1 MSARRK
7 KPTQKPTARLQYR
20 RWLKLLV
27 LLFIVA
33 GGWQLTDHLPA
44 VIMPIDSVQISGRFA
59 HLSQRDIKRQ
69 LQQNLSG
76 DYFTADIAAMKTVLL
91 SMPWVQE
98 ASIRRQWPST
108 MLIHIEEKQPVAY
121 WSYDS
126 LLSDQGELF
135 KPAKIDR
142 QMQMPVI
149 RGPDGLHR
157 KVWEFMHVLQTEL
170 SGIGFEI
177 DELVLDERRSWSM
190 RFSNGIRVRLGRN
203 DTEKRMQRLTKVFS
217 MQNAPNIDD
226 IEYIDLR
233 YPNGFALKS
242 KFDLDKVS
250 AADLNN
256 FLRCNRHA

>member
-7 KPTQKPTARLQYR
+7 KQKQTTRLQYR
-20 RWLKLLV
+20 RWLKHFV
-27 LLFIVA
+27 LLLIVA
-33 GGWQLTDHLPA
+33 AGWQLTDHLPE
-44 VIMPIDSVQISGRFA
+44 VIMPIDSVQISGRFVY
-59 HLSQRDIKRQ
+59 LPQDDIRQQ
-69 LQQNLSG
+69 LQQNVSG
-76 DYFTADIAAMKTVLL
+76 DYFTADIAAMKTALL

-98 ASIRRQWPST
+98 ASVRRQWPST

-121 WSYDS
+121 WSDDS

-142 QMQMPVI
+142 HMQMPVI
-149 RGPDGLHR
+149 KGPDGLHR
-157 KVWEFMHVLQTEL
+157 KVWEFLHVLRTEL

-177 DELVLDERRSWSM
+177 EELVLDERRSWSM
-190 RFSNGIRVRLGRN
+190 RLSNGIRVRLGRN
-203 DTEKRMQRLTKVFS
+203 DTERRMQRLSKVFS

-242 KFDLDKVS
+242 KSELDKVS
-250 AADLNN
+250 AAGLNDVSG
-256 FLRCNRHA
+256 CKRHA